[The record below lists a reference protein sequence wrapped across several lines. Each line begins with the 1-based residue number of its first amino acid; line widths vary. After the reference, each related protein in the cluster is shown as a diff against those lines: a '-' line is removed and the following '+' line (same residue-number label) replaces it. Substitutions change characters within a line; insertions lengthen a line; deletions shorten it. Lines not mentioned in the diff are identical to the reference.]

1 MNVKGLFNSARVL
14 TKSRLQYIFIWTWAI
29 TVPCLIVGKGFPPLL
44 PTFKAIFSMIFVSIS
59 VYIYNDLIDH
69 ELDKQN
75 KVKNDRPLAT
85 GQVSTSDAMK
95 LVYLSA
101 IIGIAIGATL
111 NIQAFSFILLFYILF
126 TAYSWPPMHL
136 KKRFLMKETIIM
148 LGNIINAVAA
158 SYAVA
163 GRIVPSALFM
173 GGLAAIFC
181 ISSQP
186 ALWDTTDVEV
196 DRLQG
201 MKTLAMVMGWRAKI
215 AFLFLGVLALMVGT
229 SLFYSNLGF
238 NALLPLSVVIG
249 GVFFIGY
256 TAPLYRGYDEAKVL
270 TSKKAVIGYWTI
282 CQIVSIFS
290 IMNISF

>member
-1 MNVKGLFNSARVL
+1 MNVKRLLNSARIL
-14 TKSRLQYIFIWTWAI
+14 IRSRLQYIFIWTWAI
-29 TVPCLIVGKGFPPLL
+29 TVPCLIVGRGFPPLL

-59 VYIYNDLIDH
+59 VYIYNDLIDN
-69 ELDKQN
+69 ELDQQN
-75 KVKNDRPLAT
+75 KVKSDRPLAT
-85 GQVSTSDAMK
+85 GRVLTTDAMN

-111 NIQAFSFILLFYILF
+111 NIQAFGFILLFYVLF
-126 TAYSWPPMHL
+126 TVYSWPPIHL
-136 KKRFLMKETIIM
+136 KKRFLMKEIIIM
-148 LGNIINAVAA
+148 SGNIINAVAA

-163 GRIVPSALFM
+163 GEIVPSALFM

-186 ALWDTTDVEV
+186 ALWDTTDIEV

-201 MKTLAMVMGWRAKI
+201 MKTLAILLGWRAKM
-215 AFLFLGVLALMVGT
+215 AFLSLGVLALMVVT

-238 NALLPLSVVIG
+238 NFLLPLSVVIG
-249 GVFFIGY
+249 GVFFLGY
-256 TAPLYRGYDEAKVL
+256 TLPLYRGYDEAKVL

-290 IMNISF
+290 IMNIPF